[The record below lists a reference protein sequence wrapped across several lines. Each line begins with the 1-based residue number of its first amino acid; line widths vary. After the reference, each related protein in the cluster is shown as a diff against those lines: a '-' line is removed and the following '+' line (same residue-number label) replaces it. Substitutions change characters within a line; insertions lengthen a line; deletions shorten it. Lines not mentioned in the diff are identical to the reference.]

1 MIKFLKDK
9 TVYRRLAKGC
19 GDGCCTWFEWE
30 YDFVQIGEEYEEDE
44 IELNGLIEGEDFIR
58 VT

>member
-9 TVYRRLAKGC
+9 TVYRRLTKNC
-19 GDGCCTWFEWE
+19 GDGCCAWFEWE

>member
-1 MIKFLKDK
+1 VIKFLKDK
-9 TVYRRLAKGC
+9 TVYRRLTKDC

-30 YDFVQIGEEYEEDE
+30 YVVQTGEEYEEDE
-44 IELNGLIEGEDFIR
+44 NFELNGLIEGEDFIR